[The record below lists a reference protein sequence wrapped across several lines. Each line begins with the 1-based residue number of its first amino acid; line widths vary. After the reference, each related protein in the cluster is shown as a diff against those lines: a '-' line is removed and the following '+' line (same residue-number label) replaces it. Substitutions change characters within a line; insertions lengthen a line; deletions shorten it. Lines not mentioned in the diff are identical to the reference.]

1 MLKLTRID
9 NLRAMSACTPTP
21 EVSLQR
27 GEPPLR
33 ANKRHPLTVAVGA
46 IFEGAFVLVWLVA

>member
-33 ANKRHPLTVAVGA
+33 ADFVEEVGQ
-46 IFEGAFVLVWLVA
+46 

>member
-33 ANKRHPLTVAVGA
+33 ASSKLTHRSK
-46 IFEGAFVLVWLVA
+46 ITII